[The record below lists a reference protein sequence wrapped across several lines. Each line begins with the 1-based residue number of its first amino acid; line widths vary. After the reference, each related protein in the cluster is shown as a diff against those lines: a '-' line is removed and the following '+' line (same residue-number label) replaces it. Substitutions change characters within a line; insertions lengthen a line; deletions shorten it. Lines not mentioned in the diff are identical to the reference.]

1 MDSQVAA
8 GTSRHPIHS
17 LEFCLD
23 FDVKHTQK
31 EIVLSRDCLIIKS
44 A

>member
-8 GTSRHPIHS
+8 GTSRYPIHFHE
-17 LEFCLD
+17 LGLD
-23 FDVKHTQK
+23 FDVKHIQN
-31 EIVLSRDCLIIKS
+31 IFVLSRDCLIIKS